1 MCLLV
6 YVFGK
11 GVWAVPVVGVSV
23 VRELQ
28 RGTAQYPTAKEEL
41 VEFGPLYG
49 NLESLPSGFII
60 IMEDDT
66 PDVLIRD
73 MEGGNQR
80 GGGGGS
86 SSSVSGEHRYNN
98 PAC

>member
-1 MCLLV
+1 MGGGGGGRWGGGLFSQKAPAWDGSPSK
-6 YVFGK
+6 Y
-11 GVWAVPVVGVSV
+11 S
-23 VRELQ
+23 
-28 RGTAQYPTAKEEL
+28 TAKEEL

-73 MEGGNQR
+73 MEGGKQQ
-80 GGGGGS
+80 GGGLCGVS
-86 SSSVSGEHRYNN
+86 SSRLSGENRNNN

>member
-1 MCLLV
+1 MGGAGGGGL
-6 YVFGK
+6 FSQRAPAWDGSPGK
-11 GVWAVPVVGVSV
+11 YSS
-23 VRELQ
+23 
-28 RGTAQYPTAKEEL
+28 AKEEL

-73 MEGGNQR
+73 MEGGNQH
-80 GGGGGS
+80 GGGA
-86 SSSVSGEHRYNN
+86 VWRQFF
-98 PAC
+98 

>member
-1 MCLLV
+1 MGGAGGGGL
-6 YVFGK
+6 F
-11 GVWAVPVVGVSV
+11 S
-23 VRELQ
+23 Q
-28 RGTAQYPTAKEEL
+28 RAPAWDGSPGTFSTAKEEL

-73 MEGGNQR
+73 TEGGNQQGR
-80 GGGGGS
+80 VGA
-86 SSSVSGEHRYNN
+86 VLLVCPMRTETRIQLVD
-98 PAC
+98 CWRQIV